1 MLGGFYT
8 MISFA
13 GSIGAFLHGSVL
25 EPALEWNYG
34 KVTVSHVLSSKA
46 IAKTLRA
53 HFLVKASLMTLL
65 LKPFLPHN
73 TNPSQIQTSK
83 MDSIG
88 ENDQLPSDDQDK
100 IVEETGDKMIRN
112 PEYPV
117 TWSRIIFE
125 KHQDL

>member
-25 EPALEWNYG
+25 ETALEWNYG

-65 LKPFLPHN
+65 LKPFLPQYKSISN
-73 TNPSQIQTSK
+73 TTQ
-83 MDSIG
+83 
-88 ENDQLPSDDQDK
+88 
-100 IVEETGDKMIRN
+100 
-112 PEYPV
+112 
-117 TWSRIIFE
+117 
-125 KHQDL
+125 